1 MECMVSSHCDDPPGS
16 GADQG
21 VSMETR
27 PRDRSASCI
36 RNAKR
41 LQSTGKTGNEGVRHS
56 GMFPSGHT
64 GADRLASSFALR
76 RSGFERSPVEFVP
89 TVPTEIRPRW
99 DCPEG
104 TVYTGTGS
112 KPDEHHWRDILT
124 TGFEPRPRLPRLA
137 SSGCRVRPGGLLPD
151 TVAQPSPILTAFP
164 HFQRCF
170 DCGTDSQK
178 DPVKELRSMEAEGSG
193 ESRFKTAGPQKKPAF
208 KLEKIRPRGIV
219 RGRPHR
225 GSMASVPL

>member
-1 MECMVSSHCDDPPGS
+1 
-16 GADQG
+16 
-21 VSMETR
+21 METR
-27 PRDRSASCI
+27 PRDGSASCI

-56 GMFPSGHT
+56 GMFPFGHI
-64 GADRLASSFALR
+64 GANGLASSFALR

-99 DCPEG
+99 DSPKG
-104 TVYTGTGS
+104 TVDTGTGS

-170 DCGTDSQK
+170 DCGTVPQK
-178 DPVKELRSMEAEGSG
+178 DPVKELRPIEAEGSG
-193 ESRFKTAGPQKKPAF
+193 ESRFKTAGPQKN
-208 KLEKIRPRGIV
+208 RPSSWKKSAPGASSAAARIV
-219 RGRPHR
+219 DRWRACPIDECI
-225 GSMASVPL
+225 S